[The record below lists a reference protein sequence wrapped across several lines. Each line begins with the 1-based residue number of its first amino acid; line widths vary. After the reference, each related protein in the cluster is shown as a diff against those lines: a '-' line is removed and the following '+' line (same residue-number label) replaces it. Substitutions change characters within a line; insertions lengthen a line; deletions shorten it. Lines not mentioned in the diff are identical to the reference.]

1 MKKALKIYNVCGM
14 FAVFLYIAVFF
25 MGGTKQVSAATQGYQ
40 FDYNAQDVQS
50 GAEIELKT
58 LNAFLSVEPKDS
70 TEGLSTSATVTFYSS
85 EETVVKCED
94 TGIQGVTKL
103 VRKGPGFATVT
114 AVVTDNGLNFAI
126 SCLVKVDLQITS
138 QNFTTIDYS
147 GHNVLKLDKVG
158 DSKRVVLRYV
168 DEKEFENTLVDWSS
182 SNEQVVTVDKHGNVT
197 AVGAG
202 TATITVATQ
211 TYSNQSKAMMKTA
224 TVIVAPIG
232 SFTEDLSYD
241 TYADRIKK
249 EISDDHFM
257 IYVNNQSAANL
268 VWQVSQLVIEKGKA
282 VEKKLDANSPVL
294 KYSVNEYSGSVN
306 FTSAK
311 AGTYIIRAY
320 VGKEFASNTAIPY
333 FEAAVTVLFS
343 MSDQKLI
350 MNVGDTYD
358 IVANSNIPGPDVFY
372 YSSENSNI
380 VAVDAKTGVMTAK
393 NSSSTPVKITLTY
406 KNSGLFETGGNGS
419 YATGVPDITY
429 EITVIDGIK
438 LNYSE
443 VTINTKGTIMLEPIL
458 TDRVTEVVW
467 TSSNPKIATV
477 ADGLVTGV
485 SEGTVEITASQTIH
499 GILKKAT
506 CTVYVQTSVSKV
518 TISPKTLTLGIGKFE
533 TLQASV
539 EPSTLK
545 GVSLKWVSSDE
556 SIVKITEAG
565 RLSVTIQG
573 VAGGTAVV
581 SAINQDNVVV
591 GFSSIT
597 VNQPV
602 ETVTLSETEVTGR
615 IGQTVQL
622 RATIKPDNATNQNVT
637 WKSSNDKVASV
648 SANGLITMKSAGTAS
663 IICTSADNPNVQAFC
678 NVTVLKAVSGVSL
691 DIESKE
697 MYVGETYR
705 MTYLVTPSDAS
716 TLSVLWSSTNT
727 SVVQVDST
735 GMLTAKGVGQAEI
748 IIKTVDGSYMDL
760 CTIVVKQKPTGVKI
774 SVSNLTMNAGEY
786 FYLDAILTPANATK
800 EGLSWEVTD
809 TNVATVASNGRVTA
823 KAAGKTIVLVKTDNG
838 AISYCNLT
846 VLEAVT
852 GLELNIKKV
861 EIAAGEKVSLTPK
874 FVPATASNTNV
885 TWSSSDDEVASVNQ
899 YGEVTGVH
907 GGLAVIQCQTDDG
920 GYNAFCIVTVDE
932 KVTEIVISPEQYKLG
947 LGKTFQLTATITN
960 SSASNKAM
968 EWTSSDESV
977 VEVDKNGRIKGI
989 SLGYATIT
997 AMALDGSDAEATC
1010 EIRVVNEVTG
1020 MTMNVTTITLIQGQT
1035 YQLDA
1040 KVRPE
1045 TATYNTPSW
1054 ETEDE
1059 KIAMVDDTGVVTA
1072 ISPGNVWIT
1081 AKARDSSGKYCKC
1094 YVTVIAPIPATN
1106 VTTMVN
1112 EIILAPGERKTI
1124 VAKATPANTTDSMT
1138 WTSTDESVARVNAV
1152 TGEIVAVAPGNTS
1165 IIVMM
1170 DSGKK
1175 AVVNVIVVGLSRTS
1189 VVMDYYSS
1197 GPQLYVE
1204 GATSTVRW
1212 YSSNRRVVEVSA
1224 NGSLTSR
1231 GSGSATIEARV
1242 NGRTLT
1248 CTVRVVAP

>member
-1 MKKALKIYNVCGM
+1 MKRTLTIHKWIGLFVLMLGMVALLGNERKA
-14 FAVFLYIAVFF
+14 
-25 MGGTKQVSAATQGYQ
+25 SAATQGYQ
-40 FDYNAQDVQS
+40 FDYNAVDVQS
-50 GAEIELKT
+50 GSEIELKT
-58 LNAFLSVEPKDS
+58 LNALLSIEPKDT
-70 TEGLSTSATVTFYSS
+70 TEGLSTDATVMFYSS
-85 EETVVKCED
+85 EETVVKCEE

-103 VRKGPGFATVT
+103 VRKGPGYATVT
-114 AVVTDNGLNFAI
+114 AVITDNGLNFAI
-126 SCLVKVDLQITS
+126 SCLVKVDLQITA

-147 GHNVLKLDKVG
+147 GHNVLKLDEVG
-158 DSKRVVLRYV
+158 ATKRVVLRYV

-182 SNEQVVTVDKHGNVT
+182 SNEQVATVDKYGNVT

-211 TYSNQSKAMMKTA
+211 TYSNQSKALMKTA

-232 SFTEDLSYD
+232 SFTEDLTFESYS
-241 TYADRIKK
+241 DRIKT

-257 IYVNNQSAANL
+257 IYMNSQSAANL
-268 VWQVSQLVIEKGKA
+268 TWQVSQLVSEKGKP
-282 VEKKLDANSPVL
+282 VEKKLDANSSLL
-294 KYSVNEYSGSVN
+294 KYSINEYSGSVN
-306 FTSAK
+306 FTGAK
-311 AGTYIIRAY
+311 AGTYIVRAF
-320 VGKEFASNTAIPY
+320 VGKEFAQNTAIPY
-333 FEAAVTVLFS
+333 FEATVTVLFS
-343 MSDQKLI
+343 MADQKLI

-358 IVANSNIPGPDVFY
+358 VVENSNIPGSDVFY

-380 VAVDAKTGVMTAK
+380 VAVDAKTGVITAK
-393 NSSSTPVKITLTY
+393 NSSSTPVKVTLTY
-406 KNSGLFETGGNGS
+406 KNTGLFETGGDGA

-443 VTINTKGTIMLEPIL
+443 ITVNTKGTIMLEPIL
-458 TDRVTEVVW
+458 TDRVTEVEW

-477 ADGLVTGV
+477 VDGLVTGIA
-485 SEGTVEITASQTIH
+485 EGTAEITASQTIN
-499 GILKKAT
+499 GIVKKAV

-518 TISPKTLTLGIGKFE
+518 TISPKELKLGIGKYE
-533 TLQASV
+533 TLQALI
-539 EPSTLK
+539 EPSSLK

-556 SIVKITEAG
+556 SILKITEEG
-565 RLSVTIQG
+565 KLSVTVQG
-573 VAGGTAVV
+573 VAGGTAVI

-591 GFSSIT
+591 GFCSVT
-597 VNQPV
+597 VMQPV
-602 ETVTLSETEVTGR
+602 EALSLSETEVTGR

-637 WKSSNDKVASV
+637 WKSSNDKVATV
-648 SANGLITMKSAGTAS
+648 TTNGLVTFKSAGTAS
-663 IICTSADNPNVQAFC
+663 IICTSVDNPNVQAFC
-678 NVTVLKAVSGVSL
+678 NVTVLKAVTGVKL
-691 DIESKE
+691 DLESKE
-697 MYVGETYR
+697 MYVGENYR

-716 TLSVLWSSTNT
+716 TVTVNWSSTNT

-800 EGLSWEVTD
+800 EGLVWEVTD

-846 VLEAVT
+846 VLEAVN
-852 GLELNIKKV
+852 GLELSPKKL
-861 EIAAGEKVSLTPK
+861 EINAGDKVSLTPK

-885 TWSSSDDEVASVNQ
+885 TWESSDESIATVNQ
-899 YGEVTGVH
+899 HGEVTGIH

-920 GYNAFCIVTVDE
+920 GYNAFCIVSVDE

-960 SSASNKAM
+960 STASNKAV
-968 EWTSSDESV
+968 EWFSSDEDV
-977 VEVDKNGRIKGI
+977 VEVDKNGKIKGI

-1010 EIRVVNEVTG
+1010 EVRVVAEVTG
-1020 MTMNVTTITLIQGQT
+1020 MTMNVTTITLVQGNT

-1040 KVRPE
+1040 AIRPA

-1054 ETEDE
+1054 ESEDDN
-1059 KIAMVDDTGVVTA
+1059 IALVDDTGVVTA
-1072 ISPGNVWIT
+1072 INPGTVWIT

-1094 YVTVIAPIPATN
+1094 YVTVIPPIPATN

-1112 EIILAPGERKTI
+1112 EIVLAPGERKTV

-1152 TGEIVAVAPGNTS
+1152 TGEIIAVAPGNTS
-1165 IIVMM
+1165 VIVMM

-1175 AVVNVIVVGLSRTS
+1175 AVVNVIVVGLNRTS
-1189 VVMDYYSS
+1189 VVMDYYST
-1197 GPQLYVE
+1197 GPQLFVE
-1204 GATSTVRW
+1204 GTDAKVRW
-1212 YSSNRRVVEVSA
+1212 YSSNQRVVEVSA